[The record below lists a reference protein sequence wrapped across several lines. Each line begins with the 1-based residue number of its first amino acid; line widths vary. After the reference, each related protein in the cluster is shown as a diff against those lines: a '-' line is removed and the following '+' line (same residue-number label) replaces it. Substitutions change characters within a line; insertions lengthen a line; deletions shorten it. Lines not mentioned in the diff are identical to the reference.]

1 MIHTTINEYKSQF
14 RVQSKTSSVPPAS
27 LSGPSPFLSP
37 ADPLTLARQSLTSHG
52 PPVQSLGQQQSAF
65 NTFGAAAAQQPAA
78 AAAQP
83 AATFNTS
90 GFGAGATSAFGSSG
104 FGAAAN
110 TGFGASSNTSVT
122 VGTKRNKH

>member
-78 AAAQP
+78 AKNVQSVVAAHGHGRCVCSTRLP
-83 AATFNTS
+83 CASLHPSCPTR
-90 GFGAGATSAFGSSG
+90 SA
-104 FGAAAN
+104 
-110 TGFGASSNTSVT
+110 VC
-122 VGTKRNKH
+122 RR